1 MKILDLINK
10 VHARENLSYEES
22 QYCMREIMSG
32 NILPSQFGAL
42 MSAMALKEETA
53 TELAGMA
60 SIMREYSL
68 KIKSKENSIDVCG
81 TGGSGL
87 KWFNIST
94 ASALSLIHI

>member
-1 MKILDLINK
+1 MNIFDLINK
-10 VHARENLSYEES
+10 VYSRENLSYEES

-42 MSAMALKEETA
+42 MSALAMKEETS

-68 KIKSKENSIDVCG
+68 KI
-81 TGGSGL
+81 
-87 KWFNIST
+87 
-94 ASALSLIHI
+94 